1 MVNPQ
6 LVESFLFTFNPHN
19 KIYMNYEA
27 LVNDEAEKLIQKLV
41 SDIRNKKAVDVR
53 FEFVNND
60 QWSVVSIYMDEQDD
74 ELALRLHAGDNY
86 ELYVGYYD
94 EEDELRE
101 VTKMIS
107 DEEKKGIPKGLQKV
121 MGKVLSDEEGLR
133 VPGSLLSM

>member
-1 MVNPQ
+1 
-6 LVESFLFTFNPHN
+6 
-19 KIYMNYEA
+19 MNYEA
-27 LVNDEAEKLIQKLV
+27 LVKSEADKLIRKLV
-41 SDIRNKKAVDVR
+41 DDIRNKKAVDVR
-53 FEFVNND
+53 FEFVDND

-74 ELALRLHAGDNY
+74 ELALRLHPGGSY

-101 VTKMIS
+101 ITKTIS

-133 VPGSLLSM
+133 VPGSLLSV